1 MLSSGSAADWAV
13 FAATAVGTLLLD
25 RLIFGR
31 SAHRVSFREACLRS
45 LLFVTVGVSFTLY
58 VYKSLGPER
67 AVAYI
72 TAYLIEES
80 LSVDNLFVFLVI
92 FSYFRVPERYQ
103 PRILTWGIAGAV
115 VMRAVFIAAGTALLN
130 RFHFMMYVFGA
141 FLIYTGAKLAFSNK
155 EEVSPEDNIAVKLA
169 RKFLRTTSEYHEQ
182 KFFIKKAGVL
192 YGTPLFL
199 VLIVIEFTDVLF
211 AVDSVPAVLAISSDV
226 YIVYTSNIFAILGL
240 RALYFMLAGMMS
252 RFHYLDLGLA
262 VILTFVGAKMVF
274 QDLYK
279 ISNFVSLGV
288 IFSVLAAAV
297 VASLLKP
304 PKELESPAVGP
315 KGLEP
320 HDRD

>member
-182 KFFIKKAGVL
+182 KFFIKKA
-192 YGTPLFL
+192 
-199 VLIVIEFTDVLF
+199 
-211 AVDSVPAVLAISSDV
+211 
-226 YIVYTSNIFAILGL
+226 
-240 RALYFMLAGMMS
+240 
-252 RFHYLDLGLA
+252 
-262 VILTFVGAKMVF
+262 
-274 QDLYK
+274 
-279 ISNFVSLGV
+279 
-288 IFSVLAAAV
+288 
-297 VASLLKP
+297 
-304 PKELESPAVGP
+304 
-315 KGLEP
+315 
-320 HDRD
+320 

>member
-1 MLSSGSAADWAV
+1 
-13 FAATAVGTLLLD
+13 
-25 RLIFGR
+25 
-31 SAHRVSFREACLRS
+31 
-45 LLFVTVGVSFTLY
+45 
-58 VYKSLGPER
+58 
-67 AVAYI
+67 
-72 TAYLIEES
+72 
-80 LSVDNLFVFLVI
+80 
-92 FSYFRVPERYQ
+92 
-103 PRILTWGIAGAV
+103 
-115 VMRAVFIAAGTALLN
+115 
-130 RFHFMMYVFGA
+130 
-141 FLIYTGAKLAFSNK
+141 
-155 EEVSPEDNIAVKLA
+155 
-169 RKFLRTTSEYHEQ
+169 
-182 KFFIKKAGVL
+182 
-192 YGTPLFL
+192 TPLFL